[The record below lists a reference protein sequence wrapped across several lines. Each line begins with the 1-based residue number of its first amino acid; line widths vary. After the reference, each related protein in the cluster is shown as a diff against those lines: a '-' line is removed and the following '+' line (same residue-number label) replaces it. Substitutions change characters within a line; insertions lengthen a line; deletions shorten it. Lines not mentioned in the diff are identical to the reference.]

1 MNESKLCTI
10 ELIEQF
16 LAGTL
21 EISVTKH
28 GDEASLYQHIT
39 RVLKR
44 FDFPRCS
51 KYERGVLLKYLRFTT
66 GYSRAQITRL
76 VKAWHTNRLANIPL
90 AKRYTAP
97 VEPFKR
103 SFKAD
108 SPPHSPKQLRI
119 HRL

>member
-1 MNESKLCTI
+1 MIINMNESKLCTI

-51 KYERGVLLKYLRFTT
+51 KYERGVLLERNFVFYHSKGLSYC
-66 GYSRAQITRL
+66 Q
-76 VKAWHTNRLANIPL
+76 KA
-90 AKRYTAP
+90 
-97 VEPFKR
+97 F
-103 SFKAD
+103 D
-108 SPPHSPKQLRI
+108 
-119 HRL
+119 